1 MGQAFFVTATGTD
14 LGKTYI
20 SALLCKD
27 LVNTGKKVAYYKAAL
42 SGAQSLSDSD
52 ASYVANY
59 ANLNMIDNVKVSY
72 LFKEPLSPHLASR
85 NVGVTI
91 DKDVIK
97 KDFSYIKDGHDITLV
112 EGSGG
117 IVCPLCF
124 EKDNT
129 FMLYDM
135 VKMLDLKSLVIADAG
150 LGTINALATTID
162 FMSHRDLEILGI
174 ILNNYDK
181 DNLMHQ
187 DNLKVIESFTGIKVV
202 ATVATNGTLN
212 YIDKDLLKIL

>member
-1 MGQAFFVTATGTD
+1 MGHAFFVTATGTD

-27 LVNTGKKVAYYKAAL
+27 LVDTGKKVAYYKAAL
-42 SGAQSLSDSD
+42 SGAESLLNSD

-59 ANLNMIDNVKVSY
+59 ANLNMSDNVKVSY
-72 LFKEPLSPHLASR
+72 FFKEPLSPHLASR
-85 NVGVTI
+85 NVGVEI

-97 KDFSYIKDGHDITLV
+97 KDFSAIKERHDITLV

-150 LGTINALATTID
+150 LGTINALVTTID
-162 FMSHRDLEILGI
+162 FMVHKNLDVLGI
-174 ILNNYDK
+174 ILNNFDK

-187 DNLKVIESFTGIKVV
+187 DNLKVIETYTGINVV
-202 ATVATNGTLN
+202 ATVAQNGTLN
-212 YIDKDLLKIL
+212 YKDKELLNRL